1 MGVGSIY
8 RVFFL
13 YVKAVTYF
21 KNIEFINQMVY
32 TLIMLYLHKIEDSM
46 NTFDMIKELYNK
58 ENISVSELS
67 RRINRPQQNFGK
79 KLKRDTII

>member
-1 MGVGSIY
+1 M
-8 RVFFL
+8 FFL
-13 YVKAVTYF
+13 YVKTVTYF